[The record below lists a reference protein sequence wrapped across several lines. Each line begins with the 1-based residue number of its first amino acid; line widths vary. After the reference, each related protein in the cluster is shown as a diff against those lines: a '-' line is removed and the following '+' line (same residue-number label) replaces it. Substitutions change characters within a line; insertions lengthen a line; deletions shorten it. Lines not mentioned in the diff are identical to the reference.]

1 MSSIGSAGS
10 LRGGTLLQ
18 TFLKGVDGNVYA
30 IAQGSLIVG
39 GLGAEGLD
47 GSRVVINTPT
57 VGRVP
62 NGATVERAVKKKNF
76 KTIHVECPLKGK
88 Q

>member
-1 MSSIGSAGS
+1 VHAELPPFRKPGQTIDITVSSIGSAGS

-30 IAQGSLIVG
+30 IGQGSLIVG

-47 GSRVVINTPT
+47 GSKVVINTPT
-57 VGRVP
+57 VG
-62 NGATVERAVKKKNF
+62 
-76 KTIHVECPLKGK
+76 
-88 Q
+88 